1 MEMGMIIHEESSG
14 DNIAQFNLSDTEQLE
29 AYLREI
35 CRRLGVEY
43 GSEPL
48 WDSYHWDTGGD
59 YFEDVFT
66 SKKGIFVV
74 PFTTNIGESI
84 YVFDN
89 LFELLNE
96 VENLFVS
103 NDVVNGGVYSFPTM
117 DKACDY
123 IKDLKEN

>member
-1 MEMGMIIHEESSG
+1 MKMGMIIGELNG
-14 DNIAQFNLSDTEQLE
+14 DDIAEFILSDTQELE

-35 CRRLGVEY
+35 CKRLGIDY
-43 GSEPL
+43 GSEPI

-74 PFTTNIGESI
+74 PFTTKVGESI
-84 YVFDN
+84 YLFDN

-96 VENLFVS
+96 IEELFNS
-103 NDVVNGGVYSFPTM
+103 NKVIHGGVYSFPTM
-117 DKACDY
+117 NEACKY
-123 IKDLKEN
+123 IKDLKNG